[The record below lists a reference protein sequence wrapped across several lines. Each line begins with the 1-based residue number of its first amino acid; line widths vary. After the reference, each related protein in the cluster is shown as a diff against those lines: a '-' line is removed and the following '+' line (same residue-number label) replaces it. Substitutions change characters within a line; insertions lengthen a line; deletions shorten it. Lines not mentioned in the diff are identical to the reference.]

1 MIGYA
6 RI

>member
-6 RI
+6 HV